1 MVNNSLHSVE
11 SFSFSLGIF
20 NNIVMFL
27 KYKRD
32 RWWVVQNFALLTIRA
47 EGATF
52 LNGCPYRLF
61 IICHITSPFWVTENC
76 HSSTSYLSAQSLS
89 LFYSHRITLIE
100 YFGFF
105 QAHLQNSLCIYPI
118 IFSFGLKCLQ
128 IFINVCTF
136 VHIRF
141 FKYNRL

>member
-11 SFSFSLGIF
+11 SFSFLLGIF
-20 NNIVMFL
+20 NNIVTFL

-76 HSSTSYLSAQSLS
+76 HSSTSCLSAQPF
-89 LFYSHRITLIE
+89 LFG
-100 YFGFF
+100 YFGSNPL
-105 QAHLQNSLCIYPI
+105 H
-118 IFSFGLKCLQ
+118 FSKFAYG
-128 IFINVCTF
+128 F
-136 VHIRF
+136 VHIRN
-141 FKYNRL
+141 FKFIFRKMNLTPYKLGINWKVSSSI